1 MGNLKEELYSGY
13 LETLSQKLLRISE
26 LFALVREVLENKENL
41 FISKDQLST
50 ELFQDLWPKV
60 ETSLTDLE
68 SEENL
73 STVKNSQ
80 MRISK

>member
-41 FISKDQLST
+41 FISKVQLST
-50 ELFQDLWPKV
+50 ELFQDSWPKE

>member
-13 LETLSQKLLRISE
+13 LETLSPKLLRILE

-41 FISKDQLST
+41 FISKVQLST
-50 ELFQDLWPKV
+50 ELFQDSWPKE
-60 ETSLTDLE
+60 ETSHTDLE

>member
-41 FISKDQLST
+41 FILKVRLST
-50 ELFQDLWPKV
+50 ELFQDSWPKE

>member
-50 ELFQDLWPKV
+50 ELFQDSWLKE